1 VTEIIFPNP
10 KTHEFSEWVL
20 VGEYYYNARDIIGF
34 GGNMSIQNLENAYR
48 GGIFPWTID
57 GMPLPWFCPE
67 NRAIL
72 EFSDLHIQKSL
83 RKASEKSEFTLS
95 IDKSFREVIENCSKV
110 QRSHEAGTW
119 ITDEFISSY
128 CKFNEHG
135 MAHSVEVWEGDVLV
149 GGLYGVDSGGTF
161 CGESMFHHR
170 TNASKFALL
179 FLIEHLKTR
188 GATWID
194 VQVMTPHFEVFGA
207 KNIPRN
213 EFLDKLNETQKLDLK
228 LF

>member
-1 VTEIIFPNP
+1 VSEIIFPNP

-34 GGNMSIQNLENAYR
+34 GGNMSIENLENAYR

-83 RKASEKSEFTLS
+83 RKALEKSEFTLT
-95 IDKSFREVIENCSKV
+95 IDKNFREVIENCSKV

-119 ITDEFISSY
+119 ITDEFIDSY
-128 CKFNEHG
+128 CKFNEYG
-135 MAHSVEVWEGDVLV
+135 MAHSVEVWESEVLV
-149 GGLYGVDSGGTF
+149 GGLYGVDSGGVF

-179 FLIEHLKTR
+179 FLIEHMKTR

-207 KNIPRN
+207 KTIPRN
-213 EFLDKLNETQKLDLK
+213 EFLDKLKETQKLDLK

>member
-1 VTEIIFPNP
+1 MTEIIFPNP

-34 GGNMSIQNLENAYR
+34 GGEMTIENLKTAYR

-67 NRAIL
+67 KRAIL

-83 RKASEKSEFTLS
+83 RKAWEKSEFTYTINKNFL
-95 IDKSFREVIENCSKV
+95 EVIKNCSEVK
-110 QRSHEAGTW
+110 RSHEAGTW
-119 ITDEFISSY
+119 ITDAFIEAY
-128 CKFNEHG
+128 CRFNEYG
-135 MAHSVEVWEGDVLV
+135 MAHSIEVWDGEELV
-149 GGLYGVDSGGTF
+149 GGLYGVDSGGVF
-161 CGESMFHHR
+161 CGESMFHRR

-179 FLIEHLKTR
+179 FLIEHMKNQ
-188 GATWID
+188 GAKWLD

-213 EFLDKLNETQKLDLK
+213 DFLDKLKDTQNLGLK
-228 LF
+228 IF